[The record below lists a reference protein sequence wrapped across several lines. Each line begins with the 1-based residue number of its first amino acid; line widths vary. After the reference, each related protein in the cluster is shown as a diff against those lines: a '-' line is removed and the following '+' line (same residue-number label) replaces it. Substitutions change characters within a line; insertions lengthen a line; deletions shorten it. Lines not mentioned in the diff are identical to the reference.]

1 MSHAPLPA
9 PLPAAE
15 PAIPASTPATALRSR
30 ESLALARRIAAL
42 VTDRRG
48 TDLVLLDVRSLVDYT
63 DFFLLASGTS
73 GRQNQAIAE
82 HVVRTLKQDRLL
94 AISKSGL
101 DTGSW
106 ICLDL
111 GDVVVHVFDPETRA
125 RYDLELLWADAPL
138 VDVVESPADAVP
150 AADES
155 EDETRPARRR
165 RTVRKAAVE
174 DADAGNAPDSERPP
188 PDEPEPESKPSTGA
202 AKKRR
207 AATKA
212 SPAKPSGTPKPS
224 ATRKAGP
231 AAKKRA
237 PAKPSPKPKRKRS
250 D

>member
-15 PAIPASTPATALRSR
+15 PETPAPTPASALRSR
-30 ESLALARRIAAL
+30 ESLGLARRIAAL
-42 VTDRRG
+42 VAERRG
-48 TDLVLLDVRSLVDYT
+48 TDVVLLDVRSLVDYT
-63 DFFLLASGTS
+63 DFFLIASGAS
-73 GRQNQAIAE
+73 GRQNQAIGE

-138 VDVVESPADAVP
+138 VDVVEKPVLADAVP
-150 AADES
+150 AADEG
-155 EDETRPARRR
+155 EDAVPRPARRR
-165 RTVRKAAVE
+165 RPVRKAAVE

-188 PDEPEPESKPSTGA
+188 PDEPEPESKASTGA

-207 AATKA
+207 AASPKA
-212 SPAKPSGTPKPS
+212 P
-224 ATRKAGP
+224 P

-237 PAKPSPKPKRKRS
+237 PAKSPRKPKRKS
-250 D
+250 AD